1 MTRNWLLRHS
11 LRKPMACKVF
21 ILPLDTSS
29 HYQPCRFRWVFCQLE
44 RLRLCP
50 RSTVRRLLSELP
62 NSLDETYERIL
73 NEVHKTD
80 GGQVLR
86 LLQCLAVAIRP
97 LRVEELVEILT
108 FDLDATEGEVS
119 TLDADMRLEDKEQE
133 LLSACPSLITIAGSR
148 DSRVVQF
155 SHFSV
160 KEFLTSDRLA
170 ASSEDIS
177 RYHVLLDAA
186 HMTLAQAS
194 LGSLLRLDDRVIG
207 WNAESIPLAKYAAKY
222 WVSHAQA
229 ESVSSRVMGTMK
241 TLFDSD
247 KPHFTIWIQIYNI
260 DVPTN
265 RFPPWNDGDPLYYSA
280 FCGFYDLV
288 EHLLRLKKH
297 SQSVNSIG
305 GEYDYP
311 LVAALSRGHIRIA
324 ELLLQHGADV
334 DARGI
339 EEQTPLHRAIKW
351 PKNLAVSA
359 VQFLLEHGADVNA
372 QWKDRL
378 TPLHLAAAE
387 GKFEVAQ
394 MLLQSGAVIH
404 HRNLSRETPL
414 HLVPQ
419 PTFADDRLNLVRLLL
434 EHDAEVD
441 SQNEDDATALHNA
454 SFWCLWNLE
463 VARVLIDHGANVK
476 ALNIRRRTPLHRVA
490 EAMDVS
496 EEHRFCV
503 AQLLIEHG
511 ADVNARDIFHET
523 PLHLASYFPKINLV
537 RILLDHG
544 ANVNEVNNRGRT
556 PLHRV
561 SEARDC
567 SDEHRFGIAQL
578 LVEGGAD
585 VNARDQDDKTPL
597 HLASHL
603 QTEQLNLVR
612 FFLDRGANVNAEDKQ
627 GQTPLHRVL
636 NSKHTYSLK
645 ENFNVAQLFVE
656 RGADVNA
663 RDEYHERPLHVASY
677 FPELNLVRMLLDHG
691 AKANAGDNRGRTPL
705 HRVSKGKNCSDED
718 RFGAAKLLIEH
729 GADVNARDHRNKTP
743 LHVASNFLEH
753 NLVRMFLDRGAIA
766 NAEDHRGRTPLHR
779 VLEEKDCIDEDQFGI
794 IRLLLEHGADT
805 NAPDNDSEAPLHLV
819 ASRLL
824 SLEVA
829 WILLE
834 HGADLKLTNKEGKIP
849 FQLARE
855 CIRKEM
861 KRKPSAYSPER
872 RAGVVALM
880 GLLYGC
886 EYEVSTNATDF
897 PASCLNSYDHHR
909 TRCLL
914 LLKKLEVTRRVT
926 R

>member
-1 MTRNWLLRHS
+1 
-11 LRKPMACKVF
+11 MACKVF
-21 ILPLDTSS
+21 VLPLDASS
-29 HYQPCRFRWVFCQLE
+29 HYQSCRFRWVFCQLE

-50 RSTVRRLLSELP
+50 RSTIRRLLSELP
-62 NSLDETYERIL
+62 DSLDETYERIL
-73 NEVHKTD
+73 KEVRKTD
-80 GGQVLR
+80 GGQVLC

-97 LRVEELVEILT
+97 LRVEELMEILT

-119 TLDADMRLEDKEQE
+119 TLDAHTMRLEDKEQE
-133 LLSACPSLITIAGSR
+133 LLSACPSLISIVGSC

-170 ASSEDIS
+170 ASNEDIS
-177 RYHVLLDAA
+177 RYHILLDAA
-186 HMTLAQAS
+186 HMTLARES
-194 LGSLLRLDDRVIG
+194 LVSLLRLDDRVVG

-222 WVSHAQA
+222 WVSHAQV

-280 FCGFYDLV
+280 FCGFYDLA
-288 EHLLRLKKH
+288 EHLLQVKKH

-324 ELLLQHGADV
+324 ELLLQYGADV

-351 PKNLAVSA
+351 PKDLAVTA
-359 VQFLLEHGADVNA
+359 VQLLLKHGADVNA
-372 QWKDRL
+372 HWKDFL

-394 MLLQSGAVIH
+394 MLLQRGAVVH

-419 PTFADDRLNLVRLLL
+419 PTFVDDRLNLVQLLL
-434 EHDAEVD
+434 EHGAEVD
-441 SQNEDDATALHNA
+441 SQNEEEATALHNA
-454 SFWCLWNLE
+454 SLWCNLE
-463 VARVLIDHGANVK
+463 VARALIDHGANVNS
-476 ALNIRRRTPLHRVA
+476 LNTRRRTPLHRVA
-490 EAMDVS
+490 EAMDLP
-496 EEHRFCV
+496 EEHRFDI
-503 AQLLIEHG
+503 AQLLIERG

-523 PLHLASYFPKINLV
+523 PLHLASYLPKINLV
-537 RILLDHG
+537 RILLNDG

-561 SEARDC
+561 SEASGC
-567 SDEHRFGIAQL
+567 SDEHRFRIAQL
-578 LVEGGAD
+578 LVERGAD
-585 VNARDQDDKTPL
+585 VNARDQDDKTSL

-612 FFLDRGANVNAEDKQ
+612 FFIERGANVNAEDKR

-636 NSKHTYSLK
+636 NSKYSYSLK
-645 ENFNVAQLFVE
+645 KNFSVAQLFVE

-663 RDEYHERPLHVASY
+663 RDEYHETPLHAASY
-677 FPELNLVRMLLDHG
+677 FPELKLVRMLLDHG

-718 RFGAAKLLIEH
+718 RFGAAKLLIER

-743 LHVASNFLEH
+743 LHVASNFMEH
-753 NLVRMFLDRGAIA
+753 NLVRMFLDRGANA
-766 NAEDHRGRTPLHR
+766 NAEDNRGRTPLHR
-779 VLEEKDCIDEDQFGI
+779 VLEEKDCSDEDQFGI
-794 IRLLLEHGADT
+794 IRLLLDHGADA
-805 NAPDNDSEAPLHLV
+805 NAPNDDYETSLHLV

-824 SLEVA
+824 SPEVA
-829 WILLE
+829 WILLN
-834 HGADLKLTNKEGKIP
+834 HGADLNLTNKEGKIP

-855 CIRKEM
+855 CIQKEM
-861 KRKPSAYSPER
+861 KRKPSAYLPEC
-872 RAGVVALM
+872 RAEVVVLM
-880 GLLYGC
+880 GLLY
-886 EYEVSTNATDF
+886 
-897 PASCLNSYDHHR
+897 SC
-909 TRCLL
+909 
-914 LLKKLEVTRRVT
+914 
-926 R
+926 